1 MKKMTFSLVF
11 FFALISMHAQETA
24 TDTTKF
30 WTKKGNISLLFNQS
44 AYNKQW
50 LGGGTSNVAGNFG
63 LNYDFNYKKDDIVW
77 DNKFILAYGLTK
89 IKGGDK
95 PAKTDD
101 RLELNSLCGKK
112 AKGQWYYSM
121 FFNFKTQMDTGLDK
135 NDEKISH
142 FFSPAYFQLGPGM
155 LWKKSNNLSVNFSPA
170 TSKLI
175 IVHPHFT
182 KFRSSFGVLQGDS
195 SRFEF
200 GSSISGY
207 YKFNIMTNVSV
218 ENRLNLYSNYLDNPQ
233 NVDVDY
239 QMNVIMKINKY
250 LSANV
255 AVQAIYDDNS
265 VQAVQVRELFGL
277 GVNYGF

>member
-1 MKKMTFSLVF
+1 
-11 FFALISMHAQETA
+11 
-24 TDTTKF
+24 
-30 WTKKGNISLLFNQS
+30 
-44 AYNKQW
+44 
-50 LGGGTSNVAGNFG
+50 
-63 LNYDFNYKKDDIVW
+63 
-77 DNKFILAYGLTK
+77 
-89 IKGGDK
+89 
-95 PAKTDD
+95 
-101 RLELNSLCGKK
+101 
-112 AKGQWYYSM
+112 
-121 FFNFKTQMDTGLDK
+121 MDTGLDK